1 MKKIFMNNIKTH
13 TEMISLQTFK
23 ERFEYL
29 KIYGT
34 VGNDT
39 FGFDRYINQKFYKSL
54 EWRRIRD
61 SIIIR
66 DNGCDLG
73 CEDRPITGRIIIHHM
88 NPISVDDLTLSTD
101 ILFDAEYLVCT
112 SLDTHNAIHYGDI
125 SLVNKEPIIRLP
137 NDTIPWK

>member
-1 MKKIFMNNIKTH
+1 MNNIKTH